1 MRCYGIDIGTTFLT
15 VYSNEKKGVVQ
26 RLRHEGRISEWAE
39 QFIAQLED
47 DEEVF
52 FTGKGGVDLSKHT
65 NIPFAEES
73 TVLAEAIKNIALFKS
88 KDGKVMDIGASSLT
102 LYQIKNGKISDISEN
117 SLCAAG
123 TGLFLEEQAERLQ
136 LTDEESIKE
145 TSILTPPLI
154 ATRCTVFA
162 KSDLIHHQQEGR
174 SREEVW
180 SGLCKSLSVSAVNT
194 LFKGAEVYGDVFL
207 IGGVTKNEEVLKWLK
222 SNYPKAN
229 WIVDKESPVF
239 IAKGASFLQG
249 CSKKHISLIEG
260 INSDFPD
267 RMPPLKLLKS
277 RYPIFK
283 NPDIDRFGNE
293 VRVHKE
299 LKKEQ
304 KVLLGMDIGS
314 TSTKLAAIDLETK
327 EPLFDLYRKT
337 AGEPIKAATDIF
349 SGVQDILEGLDVEI
363 SAFGTTGSGRKMV
376 GEIFHADVIVNEIT
390 AHGGATG
397 HFYPEVETIF
407 EIGGQDAKYIAL
419 KNGRVSDVNMNYVSA
434 AGTGSF
440 VEEQVRKLG
449 FSLFEVGEITKNIAP
464 PITSDRCTVFME
476 QDLRAILKKGF
487 QKEEALS
494 SVLYSVIK
502 NYLNRV
508 VGNRP
513 ISEKIFFQGATA
525 RNIGLVAAIE
535 NLLDKEVIV
544 SPFCHVMGGIGAAII
559 AGERNFGKKSKFN
572 LQKSMS
578 IEFEASTEICK
589 LCTNYCRVNHIV
601 VNGGEKLSW
610 GYQCGRDSS
619 STRRK
624 EILEYKSF
632 ENRDS
637 MFFNNETPETKYKDI
652 SVLSETPEKKY
663 KGTIRVSYS
672 LAEYTYLPLWSYFF
686 DLLGY
691 KTVLSAKTTTKNIK
705 NSASR
710 YTSEEYCFPVKS
722 SIGHSIFSIENGDFV
737 FQPHY
742 IAEKKENKTAI
753 NFFCPYLESIPSVVR
768 SVLRRNS
775 IDDSKYITPIVDFR
789 WEDTQIG
796 EVLFEDLKKSLDLT
810 KKETI
815 LAYKSARVYW
825 QKKMELIKIEGE
837 RELNRLI
844 ELKEPF
850 FVFIGRPYNIF
861 DKGINM
867 GIPETVAKMGYN
879 VLPMD
884 MLSLDTAGLSDGNY
898 FNLFW
903 NYGQKIVAALKRV
916 KNIDNAY
923 PIYLSNFNCGPDS
936 FILNF
941 AEDEFREKPLLIL
954 ELDEHD
960 NSGGYQTRIEAF
972 IDVVNQDF
980 KSKNKKQLKKST
992 LPNIYTFDKSPDLSA
1007 GTIWF
1012 PQMHPGAR
1020 FFAAA
1025 FRGGGYKAEALDLED
1040 ISTLQRGKKELR
1052 GGECLPMTLTLGSI
1066 LQKVEDKKDEKHI
1079 LFMPTSEGPCRLG
1092 QYNLLERIVFHQKDI
1107 KNVDI
1112 LSLSSIN
1119 SYQGV
1124 GEKLRRAMMHAMMTS
1139 DIMLKFVTKTR
1150 PYEINK
1156 GDAEAEYEFSSKL
1169 LEKAFE
1175 KRDSPKDL
1183 MKEIAKRFSKIP
1195 KRIEKKPLIGV
1206 VGEIYARCN
1215 AFANGDLIKVI
1226 EANGGEAWVAPMHE
1240 WILYTANIQSHRAK
1254 FHKFSFIESGES
1266 LLKNLYLFKT
1276 ESSYYKE
1283 VKLVLHDREEPDIK
1297 LVVEEGAKYVPK
1309 DFVGEAILTVG
1320 RAVMF
1325 QKQGVSMIVNVSPF
1339 GCMHGI
1345 ITSSIFKEI
1354 KERLNVP
1361 IISQFYEGELD
1372 INQRVASLLN
1382 LKQF

>member
-1 MRCYGIDIGTTFLT
+1 MKRYGVDIGTTFLT
-15 VYSNEKKGVVQ
+15 VYSNEKERVVQ
-26 RLRHEGRISEWAE
+26 RVRHEGKISEWAE
-39 QFIAQLED
+39 EFISQLD
-47 DEEVF
+47 DEEQVF
-52 FTGKGGVDLSKHT
+52 FTGKGGLDFSKHT

-73 TVLAEAIKNIALFKS
+73 AVLSEAIKNISLFKNR
-88 KDGKVMDIGASSLT
+88 DGKIMDIGASSLT
-102 LYQIKNGKISDISEN
+102 LYQIRDGKISDISEN

-123 TGLFLEEQAERLQ
+123 TGLFLEEQAERLK
-136 LTDEESIKE
+136 LSDEESIRE
-145 TSILTPPLI
+145 TSITTPPLI

-174 SREEVW
+174 TKEEVW

-194 LFKGAEVYGDVFL
+194 LFKGEEVQGDVFL
-207 IGGVTKNEEVLKWLK
+207 IGGVTKNEEVLKWLRN
-222 SNYPKAN
+222 NYPEAN
-229 WIVDKESPVF
+229 WIIDKDSSVF
-239 IAKGASFLQG
+239 IAKGASFFEG
-249 CSKKHISLIEG
+249 CSKKHISLVEG
-260 INSDFPD
+260 INNSFLD

-277 RYPIFK
+277 VYPEFK
-283 NPDIDRFGNE
+283 TPDIDRFGNE
-293 VRVHKE
+293 VRVHKKIE
-299 LKKEQ
+299 KNQ
-304 KVLLGMDIGS
+304 KILLGMDIGS
-314 TSTKLAAIDLETK
+314 TSTKLAAIDSETK

-337 AGEPIKAATDIF
+337 AGEPIKAASDVF
-349 SGVQDILEGLDVEI
+349 FGVQDILLGLDIEI

-376 GEIFHADVIVNEIT
+376 GEIFHADFIVNEIT
-390 AHGGATG
+390 AHGTATG
-397 HFYPEVETIF
+397 YFYPEVETIF
-407 EIGGQDAKYIAL
+407 EIGGQDAKYIRL
-419 KNGRVSDVNMNYVSA
+419 KNGNVADVNMNYVCA

-449 FSLFEVGEITKNIAP
+449 FSLFEVGDITENIAP

-513 ISEKIFFQGATA
+513 ISKDKIFFQGATA

-535 NLLDKEVIV
+535 NLLDREVIV

-559 AGERNFGKKSKFN
+559 AGERNIGKKSKFN
-572 LQKSMS
+572 IEKSMN
-578 IEFEASTEICK
+578 IEFVASTEICK
-589 LCTNYCRVNHIV
+589 LCTNYCRINHII

-610 GYQCGRDSS
+610 GYQCGRESG
-619 STRRK
+619 STKRK
-624 EILEYKSF
+624 EIPQYQSF
-632 ENRDS
+632 ENRES
-637 MFFNNETPETKYKDI
+637 LFFDFKKA
-652 SVLSETPEKKY
+652 EKEY
-663 KGTIRVSYS
+663 KGVIRVVHS
-672 LAEYTYLPLWSYFF
+672 LTDYTYLPLWNHFF
-686 DLLGY
+686 DSLGY
-691 KTVLSAKTTTKNIK
+691 KTVLSAKNTTKNIK
-705 NSASR
+705 NKASR
-710 YTSEEYCFPVKS
+710 HSSEDYCFPVKAS
-722 SIGHSIFSIENGDFV
+722 LGHAIVANENGEFV
-737 FQPHY
+737 FHPHY
-742 IAEKKENKTAI
+742 IAEKKDNKTAI
-753 NFFCPYLESIPSVVR
+753 SFFCPYVESAPSVIR

-775 IDDSKYITPIVDFR
+775 IDDTNYITPIVDFR
-789 WEDTQIG
+789 WEDNQIA
-796 EVLFEDLKKSLDLT
+796 EVLFDDLKKVLNIT

-815 LAYKSARVYW
+815 AAYKAARVYW
-825 QKKMELIKIEGE
+825 QKKFELIKLDGE
-837 RELNRLI
+837 RELNRLT
-844 ELKEPF
+844 ELDEPF

-867 GIPETVAKMGYN
+867 GIPEIVAKMGYN
-879 VLPMD
+879 IIPMD
-884 MLSLDTAGLSDGNY
+884 VLALNTEELSDGNY
-898 FNLFW
+898 FNVFW
-903 NYGQKIVAALKRV
+903 SYGQKIVAALKRI
-916 KNIDNAY
+916 KNIKNAY

-972 IDVVNQDF
+972 IDVVSQDF
-980 KSKNKKQLKKST
+980 KIKNRKQLEKST
-992 LPNIYTFDKSPDLSA
+992 LPDIYTFDKSPDLST
-1007 GTIWF
+1007 GTLWF

-1040 ISTLQRGKKELR
+1040 ISTLQTGKKELR

-1066 LQKVEDKKDEKHI
+1066 LQKLEEKKDEKHI

-1156 GDAEAEYEFSSKL
+1156 GDAEAEYEYSSKL
-1169 LEKAFE
+1169 LERAFE
-1175 KRDSPKDL
+1175 KKESPKDL

-1195 KRIEKKPLIGV
+1195 KRVEKRALVGI

-1215 AFANGDLIKVI
+1215 SFANGDLIKVI
-1226 EANGGEAWVAPMHE
+1226 EDNGGEAWLAPMHE

-1266 LLKNLYLFKT
+1266 LIKNLYLFKT

-1283 VKLVLHDREEPDIK
+1283 VKSVLHDREEPDIK
-1297 LVVEEGAKYVPK
+1297 QVVEEGAKYVPK
-1309 DFVGEAILTVG
+1309 DFVGEAILTIG
-1320 RAVMF
+1320 RAIMF
-1325 QKQGVSMIVNVSPF
+1325 QKQGASMIVNVSPF

-1354 KERLNVP
+1354 KEKLNIP